1 MIDINQIKSMAELR
15 RALQL
20 FAATLYDN
28 EETAMEI
35 ATLYPLWAADKQY
48 KQNDVLQYGKNSVG
62 DPQLYLVL
70 QAHTSS
76 SEWLPDAT
84 ASLYK
89 KIGISTTGYPIWVQP
104 IGAVDAYNEG
114 DIVSY
119 KDKLYKSKINGNVWA
134 PDVYPDGW
142 EEYTETEPTDPVE
155 PTDPDTPTDD
165 IPDFVQPTDATNAYK
180 KGDKMR
186 FEGKV
191 YESLIDANTYS
202 PTAYPAGWQEVTEE
216 QTAE

>member
-28 EETAMEI
+28 EETAMEV
-35 ATLYPLWAADKQY
+35 ATIYPVWAADKQY
-48 KQNDVLQYGKNSVG
+48 KQNDVLQYGTNSVG

-76 SEWLPDAT
+76 SEWLPDT
-84 ASLYK
+84 ASSLYK
-89 KIGISTTGYPIWVQP
+89 KIGISSTGYPLWVQP
-104 IGAVDAYNEG
+104 IGAMDAYNEG

-119 KDKLYKSKINGNVWA
+119 KDKLYKSLINANVWA
-134 PDVYPDGW
+134 PDVYPTGW
-142 EEYTETEPTDPVE
+142 EEYTESSGGETDPTEPTDPE
-155 PTDPDTPTDD
+155 TPTDD
-165 IPDFVQPTDATNAYK
+165 IPDFVQPTGAHDAYA
-180 KGDKMR
+180 KGDKVK

-191 YESLIDANTYS
+191 YESLIDSNTYS
-202 PTAYPAGWQEVTEE
+202 PTAYPAGWKEVTTE
-216 QTAE
+216 

>member
-28 EETAMEI
+28 EETAMEV
-35 ATLYPLWAADKQY
+35 ATLYPVWAADKQY
-48 KQNDVLQYGKNSVG
+48 KQNDVLQYGTNSVG

-76 SEWLPDAT
+76 SEWLPDT
-84 ASLYK
+84 ASSLYK
-89 KIGISTTGYPIWVQP
+89 KIGISSTGYPLWVQP
-104 IGAVDAYNEG
+104 IGAMDAYNEG

-119 KDKLYKSKINGNVWA
+119 KDKLYKSLINANVWA
-134 PDVYPDGW
+134 PDVYPTGW
-142 EEYTETEPTDPVE
+142 EEYTESSGGETDPTEPTDPE
-155 PTDPDTPTDD
+155 TPTDD
-165 IPDFVQPTDATNAYK
+165 IPDFVQPTGAHDAYA
-180 KGDKMR
+180 KGDKVK

-191 YESLIDANTYS
+191 YESLIDSNTYS
-202 PTAYPAGWQEVTEE
+202 PTAYPAGWKEVTTE
-216 QTAE
+216 

>member
-28 EETAMEI
+28 EETAMEV
-35 ATLYPLWAADKQY
+35 ATLYPVWAADKQY
-48 KQNDVLQYGKNSVG
+48 KANDVLQYGKNSVG

-84 ASLYK
+84 AALYK
-89 KIGISTTGYPIWVQP
+89 KIGISLTGYPLWVQP
-104 IGAVDAYNEG
+104 IGAMDAYNEG

-119 KDKLYKSKINGNVWA
+119 RDKLYKSKINANVWA
-134 PDVYPDGW
+134 PDAYPDGW
-142 EEYTETEPTDPVE
+142 EEYTESSGGETGTTE
-155 PTDPDTPTDD
+155 PDTPTDD
-165 IPDFVQPTDATNAYK
+165 IPDFVKPTDATNAYN
-180 KGDKMR
+180 KGDKVK

-191 YESLIDANTYS
+191 YESLIDANVYS
-202 PTAYPAGWQEVTEE
+202 PSAYPAGWQEVTTE
-216 QTAE
+216 

>member
-20 FAATLYDN
+20 FVATLYNN
-28 EETAMEI
+28 EETAMEV
-35 ATLYPLWAADKQY
+35 ATLYPVWAADKQY
-48 KQNDVLQYGKNSVG
+48 KANDVLQYGTNSVG

-70 QAHTSS
+70 QAHTSQAD
-76 SEWLPDAT
+76 WLPDAT
-84 ASLYK
+84 TSLYK

-119 KDKLYKSKINGNVWA
+119 NDKLYKSLINANVWS
-134 PDVYPDGW
+134 PDAYPTGW
-142 EEYTETEPTDPVE
+142 EEYKESSGGDSSETDT
-155 PTDPDTPTDD
+155 DTPSTDDD
-165 IPDFVQPTDATNAYK
+165 IPDFVQPTGAHDAYA
-180 KGDKMR
+180 KGDKVK

-202 PTAYPAGWQEVTEE
+202 PTAYPAGWQEVTTE
-216 QTAE
+216 

>member
-1 MIDINQIKSMAELR
+1 MTVNQYKSMAELR

-35 ATLYPLWAADKQY
+35 ATIYPEWVADKQY
-48 KQNDVLQYGKNSVG
+48 KQNDVLQHGMNSVG

-76 SEWLPDAT
+76 VEWEPGTTGSEA
-84 ASLYK
+84 LYK
-89 KIGISTTGYPIWVQP
+89 KIGISSTGYPLWVQP
-104 IGAVDAYNEG
+104 IGTMDAYNEG

-134 PDVYPDGW
+134 PDAYPAGW
-142 EEYTETEPTDPVE
+142 EEYTEDGGETDPTEPTE
-155 PTDPDTPTDD
+155 PDTPTDD

-180 KGDKMR
+180 KGDKVK
-186 FEGKV
+186 FEGNV
-191 YESLIDANTYS
+191 YESLIDGNTYS
-202 PTAYPAGWQEVTEE
+202 PADYPAGWQEVTSEE
-216 QTAE
+216 